1 MNVELLQKI
10 KAHILEEPKRAY
22 MPTWRLTGQDI
33 VKRGL
38 TPPECNTVCC
48 ISGWAAEL
56 SGHERCIGRADLL
69 GLEGDTGYPTSRQDS
84 GKDSASQ
91 AQRLFYTSCWP
102 SKWQRALHRT
112 LPQSQKYAQV
122 VADYIDYFIKT
133 EGKL

>member
-10 KAHILEEPKRAY
+10 KVHILEEPKRLC
-22 MPTWRLTGQDI
+22 MSSWRI
-33 VKRGL
+33 RGAHIERADL
-38 TPPECNTVCC
+38 MRPECDTVCC

-56 SGHERCIGRADLL
+56 SDSKNCIGRADLL
-69 GLEGDTGYPTSRQDS
+69 GLEGHPGYPTTRQVS